1 MNETVQ
7 LAQALI
13 QRRSVTPEDAGCLG
27 ILGDRL
33 AALGFELERMDAGDT
48 CNLWARRGQ
57 GKPVFAFAGHT
68 DVVPPGPEEDWTHS
82 PFDGVIE
89 DGMLHGRGAADMKG
103 SLAAMVTAC
112 EAFLAGHPEPS
123 FDLAFLLTSDEEGPA
138 THGTRHCMELLEA
151 REEKIAWCLVGEPSS
166 KDQLGDVARR
176 GRRGSLNC
184 TLTVRGRQGHVAYP
198 HLAMNPIHALLPGL
212 AKLTGI
218 EWDQGNDHFPATS
231 LQISNL
237 NSGTGATNVIPGVA
251 TVLFNFRFNT
261 EQTPEGLIEQTQA
274 CFAGCE
280 AELDFDWKL
289 SGHAFLTTG
298 GPLSDALGG
307 ACQDILGITPD
318 INTGGGTSDGRFIAP
333 TGTDV
338 IELGPIN
345 ATIHQVNEC
354 VSTQDLADLS
364 RIYCRILERMLDH

>member
-1 MNETVQ
+1 MNATVA

-13 QRRSVTPEDAGCLG
+13 QKPSVTPEDAGCLG
-27 ILGDRL
+27 LIGERL

-68 DVVPPGPEEDWTHS
+68 DVVPPGPLSEWRYP
-82 PFDGVIE
+82 PFDGVISE
-89 DGMLHGRGAADMKG
+89 GYLHGRGAADMKG

-112 EAFLAGHPEPS
+112 EDFLAKDPELP
-123 FDLAFLLTSDEEGPA
+123 FDIAFLLTSDEEGPA
-138 THGTRHCMELLEA
+138 THGTKHCMEVLEA
-151 REEKIAWCLVGEPSS
+151 RGEKIAWCLVGEPSS

-184 TLTVRGRQGHVAYP
+184 KLTVRGRQGHVAYP
-198 HLAMNPIHALLPGL
+198 HLAINPIHAVVPGL
-212 AKLTGI
+212 TRLSSTQ
-218 EWDQGNDHFPATS
+218 WDQGNEHFPATTM
-231 LQISNL
+231 QISNF
-237 NSGTGATNVIPGVA
+237 NSGTGATNVIPGTA

-261 EQTPEGLIEQTQA
+261 EQTPEGLKAQAEA

-280 AELDFDWKL
+280 AELDFDWSL
-289 SGHAFLTTG
+289 SGHAFLTSG
-298 GPLSDALGG
+298 GPLSSALEG
-307 ACQDILGITPD
+307 ACQDVLGITPD

-338 IELGPIN
+338 VELGPIN

-354 VSTQDLADLS
+354 VSTQDLVDLS
-364 RIYCRILERMLDH
+364 RVYTRILERMCD

>member
-1 MNETVQ
+1 MNPTVQ
-7 LAQALI
+7 LAQNLI
-13 QRRSVTPEDAGCLG
+13 QKPSVTPEDAGCLG
-27 ILGDRL
+27 VIGERLGK
-33 AALGFELERMDAGDT
+33 LGFVLERMDAGDT

-57 GKPVFAFAGHT
+57 GQPVFAFTGHT
-68 DVVPPGPEEDWTHS
+68 DVVPHGPLEHWTHP

-112 EAFLAGHPEPS
+112 EAFLAEHPAPP

-138 THGTRHCMELLEA
+138 THGTKHCMAVLEA
-151 REEKIAWCLVGEPSS
+151 RQEKITWCLVGEPSS

-184 TLTVRGRQGHVAYP
+184 KLTVRGRQGHVAYP
-198 HLAMNPIHALLPGL
+198 HLALNPIHAVVPGL
-212 AKLTGI
+212 TRLSAT
-218 EWDQGNDHFPATS
+218 EWDQGNGHFPATT

-261 EQTPEGLIEQTQA
+261 EQTPEGLQAKAEA
-274 CFAGCE
+274 CFADCP
-280 AELDFDWKL
+280 AQLDFEWNL
-289 SGHAFLTTG
+289 SGHAFLTAG
-298 GPLSDALGG
+298 GPLSEALGL
-307 ACQDILGITPD
+307 ACQDILGVTPD

-338 IELGPIN
+338 VELGPIN

-364 RIYCRILERMLDH
+364 RVYARILERMCG